1 MIGLCC
7 LLPAIYHYLS
17 GKTWLAVFLLFF
29 LMTAGFQMI
38 PVNWMVIPGLGITKS
53 YDWVLLFTGAVLLL
67 RPQVFFR
74 FSLWKN
80 FRLMVI
86 YFLFLLLALV
96 YSIFVKE
103 IEVSVTMR
111 VFRNFAFFITLLLF
125 VHLQPADFQKIWRLV
140 IYATTIAA
148 VLYCLQPFLH
158 VLLLNQVSNDIAIE
172 DVEPV
177 VRFYNVP
184 VFICP
189 VIFFLFFPKH
199 IAPVKFR
206 NIQLVINVTAILLT
220 EHRNLMVAVV
230 LCLILYL
237 FMNNKLKPG
246 AAILYGALATGIL
259 IAADEYMGQR
269 LSKGLE
275 DIGNSSSQRQVVA
288 FQDVA
293 LSDLSTTEFRK
304 LLFMERLH
312 FVTKNETRS
321 VFGIGLMTD
330 DSKKARSLR
339 FYIGIPDDDGNVSQV
354 ANIDIAWATML
365 LQLGIVGTALF
376 ILIHLFLLKAFWTQ
390 RKNIYMQA
398 GILYIVSLF
407 VSSLYGSVIDMPYTM
422 CMMMLF
428 AAYYFYI
435 SPIKAENVWQLSI
448 SR

>member
-1 MIGLCC
+1 
-7 LLPAIYHYLS
+7 
-17 GKTWLAVFLLFF
+17 
-29 LMTAGFQMI
+29 
-38 PVNWMVIPGLGITKS
+38 
-53 YDWVLLFTGAVLLL
+53 
-67 RPQVFFR
+67 
-74 FSLWKN
+74 
-80 FRLMVI
+80 
-86 YFLFLLLALV
+86 
-96 YSIFVKE
+96 
-103 IEVSVTMR
+103 
-111 VFRNFAFFITLLLF
+111 
-125 VHLQPADFQKIWRLV
+125 
-140 IYATTIAA
+140 
-148 VLYCLQPFLH
+148 
-158 VLLLNQVSNDIAIE
+158 
-172 DVEPV
+172 
-177 VRFYNVP
+177 
-184 VFICP
+184 
-189 VIFFLFFPKH
+189 
-199 IAPVKFR
+199 
-206 NIQLVINVTAILLT
+206 
-220 EHRNLMVAVV
+220 
-230 LCLILYL
+230 
-237 FMNNKLKPG
+237 MNNKLKPG

-312 FVTKNETRS
+312 FVMKNETRS

>member
-1 MIGLCC
+1 
-7 LLPAIYHYLS
+7 
-17 GKTWLAVFLLFF
+17 
-29 LMTAGFQMI
+29 
-38 PVNWMVIPGLGITKS
+38 
-53 YDWVLLFTGAVLLL
+53 
-67 RPQVFFR
+67 
-74 FSLWKN
+74 
-80 FRLMVI
+80 
-86 YFLFLLLALV
+86 
-96 YSIFVKE
+96 
-103 IEVSVTMR
+103 